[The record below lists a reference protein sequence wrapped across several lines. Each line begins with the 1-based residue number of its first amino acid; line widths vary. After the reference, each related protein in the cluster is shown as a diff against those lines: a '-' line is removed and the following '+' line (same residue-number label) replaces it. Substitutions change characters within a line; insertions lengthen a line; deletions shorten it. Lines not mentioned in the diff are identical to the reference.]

1 MVINL
6 YVYNTDGA
14 IEILQG
20 YNSGDSYEIVSAP
33 ANLITGVWYH
43 VAATYDDSDMSF
55 RVRVWDDTNSQ
66 LLHDDFTGN
75 FTNQINIGSA
85 SFVIGNRS
93 DVPATSAF
101 DDLIDEV
108 VVFDKVLS
116 VSEID
121 EIRSNTFGPRINRAA
136 GTMQVDNIYCSRTE
150 YAATNDADIRHTSDV
165 TTIDG
170 GKIYTGSIIVDIVLR
185 QQTWEPLKQS
195 LAL

>member
-1 MVINL
+1 
-6 YVYNTDGA
+6 
-14 IEILQG
+14 
-20 YNSGDSYEIVSAP
+20 
-33 ANLITGVWYH
+33 
-43 VAATYDDSDMSF
+43 
-55 RVRVWDDTNSQ
+55 